1 MIPNRWLSVSRSR
14 RPQLDPTEA
23 VGKSPSASGSR
34 DMRQKAY
41 TPAGRRLRWG
51 RSTDADGDGDRRA
64 DFLLH
69 TLEPANR
76 LDKTLSID
84 GGRAGK
90 VAKRPEAPARPVP
103 GWRFALGRKWRFQ
116 GGPTAP
122 LPSKVTWPESHKS
135 LVDNRLKSAE
145 AQRRRGLCQPAR
157 KFDKV
162 GKVTISNSSWT
173 GLCLISLGPIWVPSA
188 ASS

>member
-1 MIPNRWLSVSRSR
+1 MFALSGNAVPESGGGQEAGQRALVLAGGLARWPRG
-14 RPQLDPTEA
+14 PKP
-23 VGKSPSASGSR
+23 
-34 DMRQKAY
+34 
-41 TPAGRRLRWG
+41 
-51 RSTDADGDGDRRA
+51 
-64 DFLLH
+64 
-69 TLEPANR
+69 
-76 LDKTLSID
+76 
-84 GGRAGK
+84 
-90 VAKRPEAPARPVP
+90 PARPVP

-173 GLCLISLGPIWVPSA
+173 GLCLISLGPI
-188 ASS
+188 

>member
-64 DFLLH
+64 DFCSILL
-69 TLEPANR
+69 NR
-76 LDKTLSID
+76 QIGFDKTLSID
-84 GGRAGK
+84 GGRGGT
-90 VAKRPEAPARPVP
+90 VAKRAV
-103 GWRFALGRKWRFQ
+103 
-116 GGPTAP
+116 
-122 LPSKVTWPESHKS
+122 H
-135 LVDNRLKSAE
+135 LV
-145 AQRRRGLCQPAR
+145 
-157 KFDKV
+157 
-162 GKVTISNSSWT
+162 
-173 GLCLISLGPIWVPSA
+173 
-188 ASS
+188 